1 MGENS
6 ARGKAGGNQ
15 ALQIVIVYE
24 MSLFGQGTG
33 FLIIFIIVCLSFRSE
48 IREPIGYLEPS
59 SIFFIANP
67 AAMYMIT

>member
-1 MGENS
+1 MEKQGET
-6 ARGKAGGNQ
+6 RL
-15 ALQIVIVYE
+15 LQIVIVYE
-24 MSLFGQGTG
+24 LSLFGQGTG
-33 FLIIFIIVCLSFRSE
+33 FLIIFIIGCLSFCSE